1 MRVAGGATSDAIV
14 VGAGIVGAACA
25 EALARDG
32 WRVTILEE
40 TFAASGTTAAG
51 MGHIV
56 VMDDSPEQLALTA
69 YSDRLWRELG
79 LDSDRRSEVERCG
92 TLWIAEDATQLA
104 ALEAKREAYAG
115 AGVATRGPRRARPRG
130 RRANAAARARGSA
143 SRSGGFRRL
152 SARRNARVASSRAI
166 AAEPILRE
174 GVRVDELDS
183 GFVRTQAG
191 ETMRADVVVNA
202 AGARAAQLTPELP
215 IVPRKG
221 HLAITDRTS
230 HVCRHQL
237 VELGYLTS
245 AHSMT
250 TESVA
255 FNLQPRRTGQMLIGS
270 SRELVGWDAS
280 INRAVLR
287 RMLASRRGVRPE
299 PREPVGDPLLD
310 GISSGDS
317 RQASADRR
325 VGSDSR
331 AVDRRGARR
340 TRDHDVARHRRHPR
354 RPRRRPSAGDR
365 RGAVRTDARDRA
377 ARTTKPRSPRERH
390 GRDQRQRSRGP
401 GRQGIDRRGG
411 APVAGRVGVS
421 HFGERRASRASLRN
435 GDVLRVPGHDRRRR
449 TPARVSW

>member
-1 MRVAGGATSDAIV
+1 MRAGVGATSDAIV

-92 TLWIAEDATQLA
+92 TLWIAEDSTQLA
-104 ALEAKREAYAG
+104 ALEAKRDAYG
-115 AGVATRGPRRARPRG
+115 GVGVATEVLDARGLEIAEPMLRRGLAGALRVPADSVVYPPGATLELLRRAG
-130 RRANAAARARGSA
+130 ARGA
-143 SRSGGFRRL
+143 
-152 SARRNARVASSRAI
+152 V
-166 AAEPILRE
+166 LRE
-174 GVRVDELDS
+174 RVRVVALEA
-183 GFVRTQAG
+183 GFVRTQTG
-191 ETMRADVVVNA
+191 ETIHADVVVNA

-230 HVCRHQL
+230 HACRHQL
-237 VELGYLTS
+237 VELGYLAS

-255 FNLQPRRTGQMLIGS
+255 FNLQPRKTGQMLIGS

-287 RMLASRRGVRPE
+287 RMLA
-299 PREPVGDPLLD
+299 
-310 GISSGDS
+310 
-317 RQASADRR
+317 
-325 VGSDSR
+325 R
-331 AVDRRGARR
+331 AVDFVPILANQSVIRCWTGFRPATPDKLPLIGAWDP
-340 TRDHDVARHRRHPR
+340 TPGVWVA
-354 RPRRRPSAGDR
+354 AGHE
-365 RGAVRTDARDRA
+365 GLGI
-377 ARTTKPRSPRERH
+377 TTSLATA
-390 GRDQRQRSRGP
+390 
-401 GRQGIDRRGG
+401 GILADL
-411 APVAGRVGVS
+411 VAGRAPAIDAVP
-421 HFGERRASRASLRN
+421 FAPTRASARLDAEAK
-435 GDVLRVPGHDRRRR
+435 VP
-449 TPARVSW
+449 A